1 MPKMACTCGHVMN
14 LSVDNNPYEF
24 SLVPEAT
31 IGEIG
36 AKIADEKM
44 ASAAEFFQILSA
56 YRFLFVVVQNVVA
69 SIWEILKIQAILF
82 MSEWTEA

>member
-1 MPKMACTCGHVMN
+1 MPKMACRCGHLMN
-14 LSVDNNPYEF
+14 LSVDDNPYEF

-44 ASAAEFFQILSA
+44 ASAAEFFSDIE
-56 YRFLFVVVQNVVA
+56 RA
-69 SIWEILKIQAILF
+69 SLLVCRCIRCGRIYLGN
-82 MSEWTEA
+82 TEDSGYSLYERVD